1 MPVEKI
7 AIMTAWNS
15 DSGVFFHAYP
25 LVRAWREMGLE
36 VHVLS
41 FIKEDFHG
49 HVMFGPDEPFVIRCF
64 GTPGKTN
71 FLDPRPLLT
80 LDYDVLVL
88 EDLKQLPMAK
98 LALIW
103 HHLRRKARAIVH
115 VLHENSILGRRPP
128 QPPEFYA
135 FDWDAVVFFDPRQER
150 FARAIY
156 GEKARF
162 IPWPCMPKRTGDK
175 RKAREELGLP
185 ADKRVVLCYAR
196 GSYQPYLPRL
206 PDEALEDVLFL
217 VLTGRE
223 FDWPDYPQVEV
234 RLTPPLSNQE
244 LDRYAFAADAIV
256 LHKLSTPAVPL
267 ALTSTATYFF
277 LGTLRPILVPRL
289 GDPFEPLGPEVL
301 KYADRGELR
310 DLLVD
315 ALELGPRAREALEA
329 AERVLAERSP
339 ERIARMFLELFEEL
353 AG

>member
-1 MPVEKI
+1 MEKI
-7 AIMTAWNS
+7 AVMAAWNS

-25 LVRAWREMGLE
+25 LVMAWRDMGYE
-36 VHVLS
+36 VHVFS

-80 LDYDVLVL
+80 LDYDVLVV
-88 EDLKQLPMAK
+88 EDLKQLPMGK

-103 HHLRRKARAIVH
+103 HHVRRKARALVH
-115 VLHENSILGRRPP
+115 VLHENNILGRRPP

-135 FDWDAVVFFDPRQER
+135 LEWDAVVYFDKRQEW
-150 FARAIY
+150 FAKAIY
-156 GEKARF
+156 GEKARY

-175 RKAREELGLP
+175 EAAREELGLP
-185 ADKRVVLCYAR
+185 PGKRIVLCYAR
-196 GSYQPYLPRL
+196 GSYQAYLPRL
-206 PDEALEDVLFL
+206 PDEALKDVLFL

-234 RLTPPLSNQE
+234 RLTPPLSNRE
-244 LDRYAFAADAIV
+244 LDLYAFASDAIV
-256 LHKLSTPAVPL
+256 LHKLQTPPVPL
-267 ALTSTATYFF
+267 ALTSTAAYFF
-277 LGTLRPILVPRL
+277 LGTMRPLLVPSL
-289 GDPFEPLGPEVL
+289 GDPFEPLGPEVM
-301 KYADRGELR
+301 KYSSREELR

-315 ALELGPRAREALEA
+315 ALELGPRSREALRA
-329 AERVLAERSP
+329 AEKVLDERSP
-339 ERIARMFLELFEEL
+339 ERIARMFLDLFEEL